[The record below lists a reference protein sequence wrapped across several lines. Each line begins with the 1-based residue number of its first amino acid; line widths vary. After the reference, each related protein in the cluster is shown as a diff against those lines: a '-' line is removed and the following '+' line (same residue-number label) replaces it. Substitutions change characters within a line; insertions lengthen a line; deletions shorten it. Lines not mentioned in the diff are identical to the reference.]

1 MTDLPKPP
9 KERRK
14 HARRATDMPPIGH
27 NWLVALIVRNPV
39 TVGMTLALL
48 VASIALVL
56 VLGAQGGIRG
66 NQSRLTA
73 FERQQAVDRSRTVE
87 QFCGAINGNAATIN
101 RQTDYLKLLILGS
114 VKQSRPFEATFK
126 RLGLPPYRVRLAQAK
141 VQAAGLEKRKVPAL
155 DCKEFARKAL
165 RQAEE
170 LPDP

>member
-1 MTDLPKPP
+1 MPDIPKPP
-9 KERRK
+9 TERRK

-27 NWLVALIVRNPV
+27 NWLVTLIVRNPV

-56 VLGAQGGIRG
+56 VLAAQTGIRD
-66 NQSRLTA
+66 NQNRLTA
-73 FERQQAVDRSRTVE
+73 FERQQAVTRAQTVE
-87 QFCGAINGNAATIN
+87 QFCSAINGNATTIN
-101 RQTDYLKLLILGS
+101 RQTDYLKTIIVGS
-114 VKQSRPFEATFK
+114 VKQSRVFEATLK

-155 DCKEFARKAL
+155 DCKEFARRAL
-165 RQAEE
+165 KQAEE